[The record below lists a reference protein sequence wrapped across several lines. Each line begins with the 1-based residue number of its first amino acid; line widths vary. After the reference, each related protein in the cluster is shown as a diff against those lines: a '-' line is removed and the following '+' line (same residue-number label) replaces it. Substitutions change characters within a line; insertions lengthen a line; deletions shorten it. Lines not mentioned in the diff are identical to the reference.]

1 MDQITLIFTNPINVS
16 VQIGDTA
23 YYTNDVNGDAII
35 KIGIITDI
43 NHGNNSISCEINA
56 FTVRPTGTSFILFSK
71 TNAANTSAL
80 KGYFAKI
87 KFVDNSTNKSE
98 LFSVGSEIFASSK

>member
-1 MDQITLIFTNPINVS
+1 MDTITLIFPNPINVS

-23 YYTNDVNGDAII
+23 YYTNNINGDAII
-35 KIGIITDI
+35 KIGIITAI
-43 NHGNNSISCEINA
+43 NHGNNSISCEIDPA
-56 FTVRPTGTSFILFSK
+56 VDRPTGASFILFSK

-87 KFVDNSTNKSE
+87 KFVDDSTNKSE
-98 LFSVGSEIFASSK
+98 LFSVGSEIFVSSK

>member
-1 MDQITLIFTNPINVS
+1 MDTITLIFPNPINVS

-23 YYTNDVNGDAII
+23 YYTNNINGDAII
-35 KIGIITDI
+35 KIGIITAI
-43 NHGNNSISCEINA
+43 NHGNNSISCEIDPA
-56 FTVRPTGTSFILFSK
+56 ADRPTGTSFILFSK

-87 KFVDNSTNKSE
+87 KFIDDSTNKSE
-98 LFSVGSEIFASSK
+98 LFSVGSEIFVSSK

>member
-1 MDQITLIFTNPINVS
+1 MDTITLIFPNPINVS
-16 VQIGDTA
+16 VQVGDTA
-23 YYTNDVNGDAII
+23 YYTNDINGDAII

-43 NHGNNSISCEINA
+43 NHGNNSISCEIDPN
-56 FTVRPTGTSFILFSK
+56 TDRPTATSFILFSK

-87 KFVDNSTNKSE
+87 KFVDDSTNKSE
-98 LFSVGSEIFASSK
+98 LFSVGSEIFVSSK